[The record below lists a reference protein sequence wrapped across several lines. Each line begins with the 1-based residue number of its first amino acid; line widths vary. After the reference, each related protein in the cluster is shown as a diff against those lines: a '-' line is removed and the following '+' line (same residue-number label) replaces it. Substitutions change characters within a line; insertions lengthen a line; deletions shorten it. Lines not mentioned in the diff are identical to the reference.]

1 LSRIRGLIE
10 RTFMHRRS
18 IARAAAALTA
28 GALLALIAPMAASAH
43 DTLVSSS
50 PPDGSTITSLP
61 DAFSVTMNEPLA
73 DLTGNG
79 SGFAIEVRDA
89 AGAYYGDGCFTI
101 AGATLA
107 TPAALGAPGHYT
119 LLWQVVSE
127 DGHIASGELG
137 FTWAPAADAV
147 PSASSATPPI
157 CGAASGPTSAAT
169 PLAIPAKQEHADANL
184 TNVLWIGGAI
194 GAVLVAGL
202 VTFLVIGRRGRA

>member
-1 LSRIRGLIE
+1 
-10 RTFMHRRS
+10 MHRRS

-107 TPAALGAPGHYT
+107 SGATLGATGHYT
-119 LLWQVVSE
+119 MLWQVVSE

-137 FTWAPAADAV
+137 FTWAPADGTA
-147 PSASSATPPI
+147 ASTGSATPPA
-157 CGAASGPTSAAT
+157 CGATSDPTSPAT
-169 PLAIPAKQEHADANL
+169 PLAIPAKQTHAGANL
-184 TNVLWIGGAI
+184 SSVLWIGGAI
-194 GAVLVAGL
+194 AALLIAGL
-202 VTFLVIGRRGRA
+202 VTFLVLGRRRKA